1 MLPAKFDWNDS
12 SVAVIVGSGAG
23 GGTLANE
30 LARKGISVVVLEAGR
45 RMEMTEFQ
53 NDEIGMFGA
62 FTWLDPR
69 TSSGSWYV
77 AKTSADLPAWTCK
90 LVGGTTVHWGACAL
104 RFQEHEFKTRTRYG
118 AIPGANLL
126 DWPIDL
132 NELAPYYDRAEM
144 RMGVTGTHGISRL
157 PASAHGKVLFAGA
170 KKLGYTKYWTTNMAI
185 NPVPRDGRAGCQQT
199 GFCVQGC
206 TFGAKWS
213 TLYVDIP
220 QAEATGKAEI
230 RPESQVLR
238 IEHDASGKVTGVV
251 YADRDGKTQ
260 RQKARIVAVA
270 GNSIESPRL
279 LLNSSSSLF
288 PQGLANS
295 SGQVGRNYMR
305 HTTALV
311 FADFG
316 KPVHMYRGTSNGGI
330 VMDEAGLDTRR
341 GFAGGYNLETLP
353 QGLPSFSTNLAPG
366 AWGRERAS
374 WIDSYA
380 NLAGVWIIGEDLPR
394 ADNRVTLHPDRKDKF
409 GMPIPN
415 VHVDDHPNDLAM
427 QNHGFQQADALYKS
441 IGAKRPVHHQPF
453 PSTHNMGT
461 NRMSENRRDGVVNKY
476 GQSHDVKNLF
486 VSDGSQFTS
495 SGGENPTLT
504 IVALALRQSEYIAD
518 QMQKGAV

>member
-1 MLPAKFDWNDS
+1 MPAKFDLNDS
-12 SVAVIVGSGAG
+12 SVVVIIGSGAG

-30 LARKGISVVVLEAGR
+30 LAKKGISVVVLEAGR
-45 RMEMTEFQ
+45 RMELTEFQ
-53 NDEIGMFGA
+53 NDEIAMFGA

-77 AKTSADLPAWTCK
+77 AKTSADLPSWTCK
-90 LVGGTTVHWGACAL
+90 LVGGTTVHWGAVAL

-118 AIPGANLL
+118 AIAGANLM

-132 NELAPYYDRAEM
+132 KEMEPYYERAEN
-144 RMGVTGTHGISRL
+144 RMGVTGTHGIPRL
-157 PASAHGKVLFAGA
+157 PASNHGKVLFAGA
-170 KKLGYTKYWTTNMAI
+170 KKIGYSKYWTTSMAI

-230 RPESQVLR
+230 RSESQVLR
-238 IEHDASGKVTGVV
+238 IEHDSAGKVTGVV
-251 YADRDGKTQ
+251 YADRTGALQ
-260 RQKARIVAVA
+260 HQKARIVCVA

-305 HTTALV
+305 HTTSLV
-311 FADFG
+311 FATFE

-330 VMDEAGLDTRR
+330 VMDEARLDTKR
-341 GFAGGYNLETLP
+341 GFVGGYNLETLP
-353 QGLPSFSTNLAPG
+353 QGLPSFASNLMPG
-366 AWGRERAS
+366 EWGRDRAF
-374 WIDSYA
+374 WIDNYA
-380 NLAGVWIIGEDLPR
+380 NVAGVWIIGEDLAR
-394 ADNRVTLHPDRKDKF
+394 EDNRVTLHPNRKDKF

-427 QNHGFQQADALYKS
+427 QNHGLQQCDALYKS
-441 IGAKRPVHHQPF
+441 IGATRTMHRLPF

-461 NRMSENRRDGVVNKY
+461 NRMADNPRDGVVNKY

-486 VSDGSQFTS
+486 VSDGSQFVS
-495 SGGENPTLT
+495 SGAENPTVT
-504 IVALALRQSEYIAD
+504 IVALMLRQSEYIAA
-518 QMQKGAV
+518 QMKSGAI

>member
-1 MLPAKFDWNDS
+1 VPAKFDLNDS
-12 SVAVIVGSGAG
+12 SVVVIIGSGAG

-30 LARKGISVVVLEAGR
+30 LAKKGISVVVLEAGR
-45 RMEMTEFQ
+45 RMEITEFR

-90 LVGGTTVHWGACAL
+90 LVGGTTVHWGAVAL

-118 AIPGANLL
+118 AIAGANIM

-132 NELAPYYDRAEM
+132 KEMEPYYERAEN
-144 RMGVTGTHGISRL
+144 RMGVTGTNGIPRL
-157 PASAHGKVLFAGA
+157 PASNHCKVLFAGA
-170 KKLGYTKYWTTNMAI
+170 KKIGYSKYWTTSMAI

-213 TLYVDIP
+213 TLYLDIP

-238 IEHDASGKVTGVV
+238 IEHDSSGKVTGVV
-251 YADRDGKTQ
+251 YADRTGALQ
-260 RQKARIVAVA
+260 HQKARIVCVA

-279 LLNSSSSLF
+279 LLNSSSTMF

-305 HTTALV
+305 HTTSLV
-311 FADFG
+311 FATFP

-330 VMDEAGLDTRR
+330 VMDEARLDTRR

-353 QGLPSFSTNLAPG
+353 LGLPSFASNVTPG
-366 AWGRERAS
+366 EWGRDRAY
-374 WIDSYA
+374 WIDNYA
-380 NLAGVWIIGEDLPR
+380 NVAGVWIIGEDLAR
-394 ADNRVTLHPDRKDKF
+394 EDNRVTLHPDRKDKY
-409 GMPIPN
+409 GLPIPN
-415 VHVDDHPNDLAM
+415 VHVDDHPNDLAL
-427 QNHGFQQADALYKS
+427 QNHGLQQCDALYKS
-441 IGAKRPVHHQPF
+441 IGATRTLHRLPF

-461 NRMSENRRDGVVNKY
+461 NRMSDNPRDGVVNKY

-486 VSDGSQFTS
+486 VSDGSQFVS
-495 SGGENPTLT
+495 SGAENPTVT
-504 IVALALRQSEYIAD
+504 IVALALRQSEYIAG
-518 QMQKGAV
+518 QMKSGAV

>member
-1 MLPAKFDWNDS
+1 MPAKFDLNDS
-12 SVAVIVGSGAG
+12 SVVVIIGSGAG
-23 GGTLANE
+23 GATVANE
-30 LARKGISVVVLEAGR
+30 LSKKGISVVVLEAGR
-45 RMEMTEFQ
+45 RMEIGEFQ
-53 NDEIGMFGA
+53 NDEIAMFGA
-62 FTWLDPR
+62 FSWLDPR
-69 TSSGSWYV
+69 TATGTWYV
-77 AKTSADLPAWTCK
+77 AKTSPDVPSWTCK
-90 LVGGTTVHWGACAL
+90 LVGGTTVHWGGVAL

-118 AIPGANLL
+118 AIAGANLA
-126 DWPIDL
+126 DWPLDL
-132 NELAPYYDRAEM
+132 KEMEPYYDRAES
-144 RMGVTGTHGISRL
+144 RLGVTGTHGIPRL
-157 PASAHGKVLFAGA
+157 PESNHCKVLFAGA
-170 KKLGYTKYWTTNMAI
+170 KKVGYSKYWTANLAI
-185 NPVPRDGRAGCQQT
+185 NSVPRDGRAGCQQA

-213 TLYVDIP
+213 ALYTEIP
-220 QAEATGKAEI
+220 QAEATGKCEV

-238 IEHDASGKVTGVV
+238 IEHDAAGKVTGVV
-251 YADRDGKTQ
+251 YVDRAGATQ
-260 RQKARIVAVA
+260 RQKARIVCVA

-279 LLNSSSSLF
+279 LLNSSSNLF
-288 PQGLANS
+288 PNGLANS

-330 VMDEAGLDTRR
+330 VMDEAGLDTKR

-394 ADNRVTLHPDRKDKF
+394 AGNRVTLHPDRKDKF
-409 GMPIPN
+409 GVPIPN
-415 VHVDDHPNDLAM
+415 VHVDDHENDLAM
-427 QNHGFQQADALYKS
+427 QKHGMERADAIYKS
-441 IGAKRPVHHQPF
+441 IGATRTIHRLPF

-461 NRMSENRRDGVVNKY
+461 NRMSANPRDGVVNAH

-486 VSDGSQFTS
+486 VSDGSQFVS
-495 SGGENPTLT
+495 SGAENPTLT
-504 IVALALRQSEYIAD
+504 IVALALRQSEYIAG
-518 QMQKGAV
+518 QMKSGAV

>member
-1 MLPAKFDWNDS
+1 MPAKFDFTDS
-12 SVAVIVGSGAG
+12 SVVVIVGSGAG

-30 LARKGISVVVLEAGR
+30 LAKKGISVVVLEAGK
-45 RMEMTEFQ
+45 RMEMTDFQ

-62 FTWLDPR
+62 FTWFDPR

-77 AKTSADLPAWTCK
+77 AKSSPDLPAWTCK

-118 AIPGANLL
+118 AIAGASLL

-144 RMGVTGTHGISRL
+144 RMGVTGTHGIPRL

-199 GFCVQGC
+199 GFCAPGC

-220 QAEATGKAEI
+220 QAEATGKADI

-251 YADRDGKTQ
+251 YADRTGALQ

-279 LLNSSSSLF
+279 LLNSASTLF
-288 PQGLANS
+288 PDGLAKS
-295 SGQVGRNYMR
+295 SGQVRRNYMR
-305 HTTALV
+305 HMTGSVYAT
-311 FADFG
+311 FE
-316 KPVHMYRGTSNGGI
+316 KSVHMYRGTTMAGI
-330 VMDEAGLDTRR
+330 IRDEAKNDPKR
-341 GFAGGYNLETLP
+341 GFVGGY
-353 QGLPSFSTNLAPG
+353 
-366 AWGRERAS
+366 
-374 WIDSYA
+374 
-380 NLAGVWIIGEDLPR
+380 
-394 ADNRVTLHPDRKDKF
+394 
-409 GMPIPN
+409 
-415 VHVDDHPNDLAM
+415 
-427 QNHGFQQADALYKS
+427 
-441 IGAKRPVHHQPF
+441 
-453 PSTHNMGT
+453 
-461 NRMSENRRDGVVNKY
+461 
-476 GQSHDVKNLF
+476 
-486 VSDGSQFTS
+486 
-495 SGGENPTLT
+495 
-504 IVALALRQSEYIAD
+504 
-518 QMQKGAV
+518 